1 MRIQF
6 QLAILLLLLNPSRS
20 IAQEEK
26 IDTDRPDQTES
37 AVITPK
43 HWLQLEF
50 GISRQQNDRSS
61 VEYNLPTL
69 LTKYGL
75 GKRIDLRLFTTIAQ
89 TNDGTRTTGLV
100 PVELGARVALCEE
113 RNFIPKTSLLFHV
126 VIPTLA
132 SPAFKAKHLAPN
144 FRFSMQNSL
153 SKTVGLGYNLGAEW
167 DGFSTVPAWIY
178 TLSTGFNLG
187 EKWYAYTELFGEVK
201 KAEPAQHS
209 FDAGIAFFLNG
220 NMKVDLSGGVG
231 ISKESPDWYMA
242 AGYSFRFKTGK

>member
-1 MRIQF
+1 MQIRF
-6 QLAILLLLLNPSRS
+6 HLAMLLLLLCGSPCF
-20 IAQEEK
+20 AQEEK

-50 GISRQQNDRSS
+50 GLSRQQNDRSS
-61 VEYNLPTL
+61 SEFNLPTL

-75 GKRIDLRLFTTIAQ
+75 GKRIDLRLETTIVQ
-89 TNDGTRTTGLV
+89 TNDGTRATGLV

-113 RNFIPKTSLLFHV
+113 KKFIPKTSLLFHV
-126 VIPTLA
+126 AIPGLA
-132 SPAFKAKHLAPN
+132 SKAFKAKHLAPN
-144 FRFSMQNSL
+144 FRFSMQHSL
-153 SKTVGLGYNLGAEW
+153 SKIVGLGYNLGAEW
-167 DGFSTVPAWIY
+167 DGFSPVPAWIY

-187 EKWYAYTELFGEVK
+187 EKWYAYTELFGEIK

-242 AGYSFRFKTGK
+242 IGYSFRFKTGK